1 VELEITPEP
10 SDEERA
16 AIAAALAQESHEGD
30 EREMQAP
37 QEFLTNRQ
45 DSVRP

>member
-1 VELEITPEP
+1 VDLEITPEP
-10 SDEERA
+10 SAEERA
-16 AIAAALAQESHEGD
+16 AIVAALAQELRDDD
-30 EREMQAP
+30 EEEMQSP